1 MADCVLMLIP
11 RPVRGRIDRFIREH
25 GLVLQFADYPLI
37 PSLER
42 VPPVRSHIEIGA
54 AGNYYLPAAY
64 TPRDEESYFN
74 ATSDTGEFQN
84 EVYQLARLFADR
96 EGLRSVC
103 DVGCGGAYKLARDFG
118 GYAITGV
125 DVPDTVAW
133 LKRKY
138 PRGMWLTEDFEQPSS
153 VRADVVI
160 AADIIEHL
168 ADPDLLLAY
177 IESMQPRL
185 IVLSTPDRNLLLDGR
200 HLGPPL
206 NAAHI
211 REWGYAEF
219 QCYISDR
226 FEVLEHFYANP
237 FQATQMIVARL
248 RV

>member
-1 MADCVLMLIP
+1 MPIP
-11 RPVRGRIDRFIREH
+11 TPVRGRIDRFIREH
-25 GLVLQFADYPLI
+25 GVVLQFADYPLI
-37 PSLER
+37 PSLAR
-42 VPPVRSHIEIGA
+42 IPPAGSHLQVGA

-64 TPRDEESYFN
+64 TPRAGESYFD
-74 ATSDTGEFQN
+74 ATADTGEFQN

-96 EGLRSVC
+96 DGLRSVC
-103 DVGCGGAYKLARDFG
+103 DVGCGGAYKLARDFRD
-118 GYAITGV
+118 YAIAGV
-125 DVPDTVAW
+125 DVPETVAW

-138 PRGMWLTEDFEQPSS
+138 PLGTWLTEDFTQPSS
-153 VRADVVI
+153 LHADLVI

-177 IESMQPRL
+177 IASMRPRL

-206 NAAHI
+206 NPAHI

-219 QCYISDR
+219 QRYISDR

-237 FQATQMIVARL
+237 FQATQMIVARIGA
-248 RV
+248 

>member
-1 MADCVLMLIP
+1 MLIP
-11 RPVRGRIDRFIREH
+11 RPLRGRIDRFIREH
-25 GLVLQFADYPLI
+25 GIVLQFAGYPLI
-37 PSLER
+37 PSLAH
-42 VPPVRSHIEIGA
+42 VPPVSSHLPAGV

-64 TPRDEESYFN
+64 TPRAGESYFD
-74 ATSDTGEFQN
+74 ATPDTGEFQN

-103 DVGCGGAYKLARDFG
+103 DVGCGGAYKLARDFR
-118 GYAITGV
+118 GYGISGV
-125 DVPDTVAW
+125 DVPETVAW

-138 PRGMWLTEDFEQPSS
+138 PLGTWLTEDFKQPSS
-153 VRADVVI
+153 VRADLVI

-168 ADPDLLLAY
+168 GEPDLLLGY
-177 IESMQPRL
+177 IASMRPRL

-200 HLGPPL
+200 HCGPPS
-206 NAAHI
+206 NRAHI

-219 QCYISDR
+219 QRYVSDH

-248 RV
+248 RI